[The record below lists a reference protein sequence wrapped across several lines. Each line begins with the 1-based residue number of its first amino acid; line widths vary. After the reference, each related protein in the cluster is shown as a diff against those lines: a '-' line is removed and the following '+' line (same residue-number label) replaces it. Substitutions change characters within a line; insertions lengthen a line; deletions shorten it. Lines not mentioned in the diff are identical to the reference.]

1 MKHTQHKI
9 TSKSVGAGVDV
20 EWKPRLQPL
29 RRLFY
34 FKPESDGV
42 NASHLSQVN
51 QQSIR
56 VQYSEQDTGLEVGK
70 PGFWSQLRKKINL
83 CK

>member
-9 TSKSVGAGVDV
+9 TSKSVEAGVDV

-29 RRLFY
+29 RWLFY
-34 FKPESDGV
+34 FKPESDDGV

-51 QQSIR
+51 QQSVR
-56 VQYSEQDTGLEVGK
+56 VQYSEQNAGLEVGK
-70 PGFWSQLRKKINL
+70 HGF
-83 CK
+83 